1 MPRLIAGEFRKLAT
15 TRLWLWLLLASA
27 GLTTLYAVLT
37 IAFADTPDA
46 FTLPLSTPEGQR
58 TLFAVGAASAPF
70 AAVLG
75 AIGLTSE
82 YRHRT
87 ATATFLATPHRGRVV
102 VAKLI
107 TYAVAGAG
115 YAAVGLAV
123 TAALVLP
130 WLATKDIALTVTAGD
145 LAATAGGVIATVTLF
160 GLIGVGLG
168 ALLREQ
174 VATVVVL
181 LIYLFLV
188 ENILTNIPAL
198 DRWTP
203 YLPGQAEEALVG
215 STLTDHDL
223 LTPWQGGLLLATYGI
238 LLAAAG
244 TLLAVRRDVT

>member
-1 MPRLIAGEFRKLAT
+1 MRRLIAGEARKLAT
-15 TRLWLWLLLASA
+15 TRLWLWLMLASA
-27 GLTTLYAVLT
+27 GLTVLYAVLT

-70 AAVLG
+70 AAILG
-75 AIGLTSE
+75 AIGLTGE

-102 VAKLI
+102 AAKLVVH
-107 TYAVAGAG
+107 AAAGIG
-115 YAAVGLAV
+115 YAMVCMAVNAAV
-123 TAALVLP
+123 VLP
-130 WLATKDIALTVTAGD
+130 WLSSRHIPVAVHSGD
-145 LAATAGGVIATVTLF
+145 LAATAGGVVATVALF

-181 LIYLFLV
+181 LVYLFVV
-188 ENILTNIPAL
+188 ENVLTNIPGLHA
-198 DRWTP
+198 WTP

-215 STLTDHDL
+215 STLADRDL
-223 LTPWQGGLLLATYGI
+223 LAPWQGGLLLAGYG
-238 LLAAAG
+238 LVLAAAG
-244 TLLAVRRDVT
+244 TLLAVRRDIT